1 MAITP
6 DTKDWTWVLR
16 EPCPECGLA
25 AGDVDPTTVGDRV
38 RAALPRW
45 EEALGRDDARERPD
59 DHTWSPTE
67 YACHVRDV
75 FRVFAGRAALMLEQ
89 DDPEFENWDQDE
101 TAVAD
106 HYDAQDPADVA
117 PQLVEAGE
125 RVADVFDSVPAD
137 AWTRTGRRS
146 DGASSPSPPSR
157 STSCTTSSTTSTTS
171 RRRPETTV

>member
-38 RAALPRW
+38 RATFPRW
-45 EEALGRDDARERPD
+45 EEALGRDDARERPN

-75 FRVFAGRAALMLEQ
+75 FRVFAGRVALMLEQ
-89 DDPEFENWDQDE
+89 NDPQFESWDQDE
-101 TAVAD
+101 TALAD
-106 HYDAQDPADVA
+106 HYDTQDPADVA
-117 PQLVEAGE
+117 VQLVEAGE
-125 RVADVFDSVPAD
+125 RVADVFDAVPAD
-137 AWTRTGRRS
+137 AWTRSGRRS
-146 DGASSPSPPSR
+146 DGAPF
-157 STSCTTSSTTSTTS
+157 
-171 RRRPETTV
+171 TVATLAQYFLHDIEHHLHDVKA

>member
-16 EPCPECGLA
+16 KPCPECGLA
-25 AGDVDPTTVGDRV
+25 AGGVDPTTVGDRV

-45 EEALGRDDARERPD
+45 EEALAREDARVRPD
-59 DHTWSPTE
+59 ADTWSPTE

-75 FRVFAGRAALMLEQ
+75 FRVFAGRAGRMLEE
-89 DDPEFENWDQDE
+89 DDPQFENWDQDE

-106 HYDAQDPADVA
+106 HYDTQDPADVA
-117 PQLVEAGE
+117 PQLLEAGE

-137 AWTRTGRRS
+137 AWARTGHRS
-146 DGASSPSPPSR
+146 DGASF
-157 STSCTTSSTTSTTS
+157 
-171 RRRPETTV
+171 TVATLAQYFIHDIEHHLHDVKA

>member
-6 DTKDWTWVLR
+6 DTKDWTWVLK

-25 AGDVDPTTVGDRV
+25 AGDVDPTTVGDRI
-38 RAALPRW
+38 RASLPRW
-45 EEALGRDDARERPD
+45 EEALSREDARERPD

-75 FRVFAGRAALMLEQ
+75 FRVFAGRTTLMLEQ
-89 DDPEFENWDQDE
+89 DDPLFESWDQDE

-106 HYDAQDPADVA
+106 HYDTQDPSDVA

-125 RVADVFDSVPAD
+125 RVADVFDAVPDD
-137 AWTRTGRRS
+137 AWVRTGRRD
-146 DGASSPSPPSR
+146 DGASFTIATFAQYFLHDVEHHLHDVR
-157 STSCTTSSTTSTTS
+157 A
-171 RRRPETTV
+171 

>member
-16 EPCPECGLA
+16 KPCPECGLV

-45 EEALGRDDARERPD
+45 EEALGRDDSRERPD
-59 DHTWSPTE
+59 ADTWSPTE

-75 FRVFAGRAALMLEQ
+75 FRVFAGRAARMLDE

-106 HYDAQDPADVA
+106 RYDAQDPADVA
-117 PQLVEAGE
+117 PQLLEAGE
-125 RVADVFDSVPAD
+125 RVADVFDAVADD
-137 AWTRTGRRS
+137 AWARTGHRS
-146 DGASSPSPPSR
+146 DGASF
-157 STSCTTSSTTSTTS
+157 
-171 RRRPETTV
+171 TVATLAQYFLHDIEHHLHDVRA

>member
-16 EPCPECGLA
+16 EPCPECGA
-25 AGDVDPTTVGDRV
+25 VAGDLEPTTVGDRA

-45 EEALGRDDARERPD
+45 EEALGREDARERPD

-75 FRVFAGRAALMLEQ
+75 FRVFAGRVGLMLEQ

-101 TAVAD
+101 TAVTD
-106 HYDAQDPADVA
+106 HYETQDPADVA

-125 RVADVFDSVPAD
+125 RVADVFDAVPAD
-137 AWTRTGRRS
+137 AWDRTGRRG
-146 DGASSPSPPSR
+146 DGASF
-157 STSCTTSSTTSTTS
+157 
-171 RRRPETTV
+171 TVATLGQYFIHDIEHHLHDVKA

>member
-1 MAITP
+1 MITP

-25 AGDVDPTTVGDRV
+25 ATEVDPTTVGERV
-38 RAALPRW
+38 RATLPRW
-45 EEALGRDDARERPD
+45 GEALGRDDARERPD
-59 DHTWSPTE
+59 EHTWSPTE

-75 FRVFAGRAALMLEQ
+75 FRVFAARVGLMLEQ

-106 HYDAQDPADVA
+106 RYDQQDPSDVA

-125 RVADVFDSVPAD
+125 RVAGVFDSVPHD
-137 AWTRTGRRS
+137 AWSRTARRS
-146 DGASSPSPPSR
+146 DG
-157 STSCTTSSTTSTTS
+157 STF
-171 RRRPETTV
+171 TVATLAQYFIHDVEHHLHDVRA

>member
-25 AGDVDPTTVGDRV
+25 AGDIDPTTVGDRV

-45 EEALGRDDARERPD
+45 EEALGREDARDRPD
-59 DHTWSPTE
+59 DHTWSPLE

-75 FRVFAGRAALMLEQ
+75 FRVFAGRAGLMLEH

-106 HYDAQDPADVA
+106 HYDTQDPADVA

-125 RVADVFDSVPAD
+125 RVADVFDAVPAD
-137 AWTRTGRRS
+137 AWSRTGRRS
-146 DGASSPSPPSR
+146 DGSSF
-157 STSCTTSSTTSTTS
+157 
-171 RRRPETTV
+171 TVATLGQYFIHDIEHHLHDVQA